1 MLFVLDENFQKNLA
15 PGLDLLERGNLGSKI
30 PVRVIAADEFMG
42 RKGATDEEILD
53 ALGDKGVFF
62 SKDKDFKQLK
72 LYAKVIEGQKAK
84 VLFFK
89 YSKKMVLFWDLLIE
103 LVTHW
108 EKIKDELSKPAPP
121 YVFQFSF
128 GGGIQIC
135 HLR

>member
-1 MLFVLDENFQKNLA
+1 MLFVLDENFSKNLA
-15 PGLDLLERGNLGSKI
+15 EGLDLLEKSNPGSKI
-30 PVRVIAADEFMG
+30 IVEVISAEKFMG
-42 RKGATDEEILD
+42 RKGTSDEEILD

-72 LYAKVIEGQKAK
+72 LYAKVIEGKKAK

-89 YSKKMVLFWDLLIE
+89 SSKKMVLFWDLLIE

-108 EKIKDELSKPAPP
+108 GKIKEELSKPAPP
-121 YVFQFSF
+121 YVYQFSY
-128 GGGIQIC
+128 GGGIQEC